1 MQTMKR
7 RSAGGLMALIVGTGL
22 ALAGCADTTMGRD
35 TMMGDKEMKKEGGMM
50 KDDKSMM
57 EKK

>member
-7 RSAGGLMALIVGTGL
+7 RWVGGLMALIVGTGL
-22 ALAGCADTTMGRD
+22 AFAGCADTMMGRD